1 MEQSKKDEGTLAALM
16 LDLEE
21 VRLPRAM
28 QILEKVNE
36 GELLSEYDIA
46 FLKSVYEDSRETEL
60 LVERHPEYYPLISRC
75 LCLYTEII
83 TKGIENEKKSG
94 N

>member
-1 MEQSKKDEGTLAALM
+1 MEQSEKDAGTLAALM

-21 VRLPRAM
+21 IRLPRAM

-36 GELLSEYDIA
+36 GEILSEYDIT

-60 LVERHPEYYPLISRC
+60 LVERHPDYYSVICRC
-75 LCLYTEII
+75 LSLYTEII
-83 TKGIENEKKSG
+83 TKGIENEKKAR
-94 N
+94 